1 MLKADIRKLYQLKRL
16 KLKDN
21 DLQKFS
27 DQISGRFATIST
39 ILCQGGACVLAYR
52 EETGGK
58 YMADHKAA
66 MAKRFAHSGT
76 FDGGRKQSAAP
87 KHPDTR

>member
-1 MLKADIRKLYQLKRL
+1 MICKNSVIRFPVALHNFYHPM
-16 KLKDN
+16 
-21 DLQKFS
+21 S
-27 DQISGRFATIST
+27 
-39 ILCQGGACVLAYR
+39 GGACVLAYR